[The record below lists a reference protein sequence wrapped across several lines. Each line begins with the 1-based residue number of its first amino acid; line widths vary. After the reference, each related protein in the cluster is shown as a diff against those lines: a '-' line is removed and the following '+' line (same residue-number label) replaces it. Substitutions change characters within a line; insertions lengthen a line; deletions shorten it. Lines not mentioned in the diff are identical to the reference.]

1 MSCHALFIIMK
12 YTEIKTI
19 IDFIKAIKVN
29 NYSYINYLLYGIKPN
44 KQYSLFEIPK
54 KNGDSRQIVSPNPKL
69 KKIQRRIYSL
79 LWQRYE
85 EVMLSKTGKYQK
97 IPSLSHG
104 FLKNRSIITNAQ
116 KHRNRKI
123 ILNIDLKN
131 FFDSFHFGRVRG
143 FF

>member
-1 MSCHALFIIMK
+1 M
-12 YTEIKTI
+12 
-19 IDFIKAIKVN
+19 
-29 NYSYINYLLYGIKPN
+29 YGIEPT

-54 KNGDSRQIVSPNPKL
+54 KNGDNRQIVSPNPKL
-69 KKIQRRIYSL
+69 KKIQKRIYSL

-85 EVMLSKTGKYQK
+85 EVMQSKTGKYQK
-97 IPSLSHG
+97 TPSLSHG

-123 ILNIDLKN
+123 ILNIDLKD

-143 FF
+143 FFLKNKYFKLPEEVATLLAQLTCYN